1 MTILTQRE
9 HANCEIICVNSTWI
23 LGAPGATGRD
33 IPRTARSQN
42 YGFSIFSPIF
52 SFLTWQMSYEPS
64 LSALFF
70 FPLFATAHGNAI
82 GHAPL
87 TVLPY
92 KFKVVFLRNLL
103 EETTKSSSLYLRYP
117 RSSFFSALQI
127 SFSP

>member
-9 HANCEIICVNSTWI
+9 HANCEIICVNTTLI
-23 LGAPGATGRD
+23 LGAPDVTGRD

-52 SFLTWQMSYEPS
+52 SFLTWQMFYEPS

-70 FPLFATAHGNAI
+70 FPLFATAHGNTI
-82 GHAPL
+82 GHVPL
-87 TVLPY
+87 TVLPN

-103 EETTKSSSLYLRYP
+103 EETKKSSSLYLRYSHP
-117 RSSFFSALQI
+117 SLFSVLRI
-127 SFSP
+127 SFSQ